1 MFLGC
6 FHSFTF
12 WYISVTDLIQT
23 TETVSLLHF
32 FLFPRWLVKHTCP
45 VLANYFR
52 DSSTMQHTFLLATLK
67 IFKYQSNIETVTSP
81 SGNIFIGHW
90 RSEDYSATNDVIYRS
105 KVSWQSR
112 LKTRSSMLETIENR
126 ESRIETLV
134 ELFEDRERILEE
146 TIISSKQNRS

>member
-1 MFLGC
+1 MFLGY

-12 WYISVTDLIQT
+12 WYIDVTDLIQT

-32 FLFPRWLVKHTCP
+32 FLFPRWHVKHTYPLWQIILEIHLQC
-45 VLANYFR
+45 
-52 DSSTMQHTFLLATLK
+52 STPFYLSPWWFLRISQILRQLHLHL
-67 IFKYQSNIETVTSP
+67 S
-81 SGNIFIGHW
+81 NIFIGHW

-126 ESRIETLV
+126 ESRIEDLDASRT
-134 ELFEDRERILEE
+134 FRGSRAHFGG
-146 TIISSKQNRS
+146 TIIYYCLL

>member
-1 MFLGC
+1 MFLGY

-12 WYISVTDLIQT
+12 WYIDVTDLIQT

-32 FLFPRWLVKHTCP
+32 FLFPRWHVKHTYP
-45 VLANYFR
+45 VMANYFR
-52 DSSTMQHTFLLATLK
+52 DSSTMQHTFLL
-67 IFKYQSNIETVTSP
+67 VTWWFLRISQILRQLHLHL
-81 SGNIFIGHW
+81 SNIFIGHW

-126 ESRIETLV
+126 ESRIEDLDASRT
-134 ELFEDRERILEE
+134 FRGSRAHFGG
-146 TIISSKQNRS
+146 TIIYYCLL